1 MPRIDVEIPTSD
13 GAAKGS
19 LVALT
24 NPDCARRVRWASN
37 PAARPTD
44 TDEAAAAK
52 ADLRALDATVSAMK
66 LALDLSGGKEWG
78 KSTPEQFARLQDI
91 LLRTKQIEKKLANPA
106 DYVIAVPD
114 FFKNANTFDH
124 DAVVAQAKACDAKM

>member
-1 MPRIDVEIPTSD
+1 MLEGVVR
-13 GAAKGS
+13 GAAKAS
-19 LVALT
+19 LFALT

-37 PAARPTD
+37 PAARPTGLDD
-44 TDEAAAAK
+44 TAAVK
-52 ADLRALDATVSAMK
+52 NDLHALDATLNAMK

-78 KSTPEQFARLQDI
+78 KSTPEQFAHLQDI
-91 LLRTKQIEKKLANPA
+91 LLRTKQISKRLVNAS

-124 DAVVAQAKACDAKM
+124 DAVVQQAKSCDAKM